1 MLAVGV
7 VVIAVEIALI
17 LAAVL
22 VAVHRLAR
30 AADSL
35 EVLAYRV
42 ESEVEGIGQTLRSG
56 WMSSLQTALGL
67 IGGFFAGREKRR

>member
-1 MLAVGV
+1 MLALGV
-7 VVIAVEIALI
+7 VVIALEIGLI
-17 LAAVL
+17 L
-22 VAVHRLAR
+22 VAVVIAVQRLTR

-56 WMSSLQTALGL
+56 WMTSLQGALSL
-67 IGGFFAGREKRR
+67 IGGFFAGRNKR